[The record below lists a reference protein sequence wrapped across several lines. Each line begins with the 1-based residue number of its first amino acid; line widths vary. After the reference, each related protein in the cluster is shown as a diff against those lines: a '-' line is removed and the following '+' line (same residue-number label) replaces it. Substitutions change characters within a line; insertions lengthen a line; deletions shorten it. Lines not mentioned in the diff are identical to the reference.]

1 MIYPHHFPITL
12 EMYASRGKANDF
24 PIIECCPSCRAKNR
38 LLRHGF
44 YERNAMDEEVC
55 YRIPICRL
63 KCPDC
68 GKTFSI
74 LPDFLLPYFQ
84 HTLEF
89 MIQIL
94 LSVWL
99 WGKCLCSRQLNR
111 FYEKRCYGKLAE
123 IEQFFRRTGY
133 LESLPQEHKKK
144 AIVLLQMIQ
153 SLERATFVKRWWGHL
168 VTSLLAHSLY
178 HGSRVVTME

>member
-1 MIYPHHFPITL
+1 MICPHHFPITL
-12 EMYASRGKANDF
+12 EVYARRGKANDF

-44 YERNAMDEEVC
+44 YERNAMDDEVC
-55 YRIPICRL
+55 YRILICRL

-84 HTLEF
+84 HTLAF
-89 MIQIL
+89 MIRIL
-94 LSVWL
+94 LRIWL
-99 WGKCLCSRQLNR
+99 GGTRLCSRQLGR
-111 FYEKRCYGKLAE
+111 FYEKRYYGKLVE
-123 IEQFFRRTGY
+123 IEQFFRKMGY
-133 LESLPQEHKKK
+133 LESLPQENKKK
-144 AIVLLQMIQ
+144 AIALLQMIS
-153 SLERATFVKRWWGHL
+153 SLERATFVRRWWSHL

-178 HGSRVVTME
+178 HGSRVVTID